1 MITSE
6 LQGTTK
12 YLPPIGVAAYTM
24 IVSTS
29 SSTVLTQTFVNPLLT
44 EDILEC
50 TYVFPLYAGISVISF
65 VGEVGSRTINGVVKE
80 KVEAQEVYDQAIKRG
95 ETAGLLKQGPTSDV
109 FMTTL
114 GNIPAGEKLTVNITY
129 VGELKQD
136 MGMGGIRFTL
146 PTAISP
152 RYGAVQPQ
160 ATRSPTSADAI
171 TITVDIDMPKDC
183 PIKEVRSP
191 SHPIALTLGS
201 TAASVSEQSNPSR
214 ASVSLSLDASAL
226 DKDFVLEVLH
236 QDIGKPR
243 AILELHPDMGGQRA
257 LMATLVPEI
266 AVTKGSKPEIIVV
279 ADQSGSMDGGRTTTL
294 VSALHILLKSVP
306 HGSKFN
312 VCAFGSA
319 HRLLWEKSQEY
330 DEKSLAEALSFVK
343 SFNASYGGTE
353 TLSAV
358 KASLQS
364 RDEGRNLSI
373 ILATDGDIWQQ
384 QELFSYLN
392 EEVAKSKT
400 SIRVFPLGIGNS
412 VSSAL
417 IEGVARAGNG
427 FAQTVGEGEKQDSK
441 IVRMLKGALTPDS
454 GSYTMEVQY
463 GNKDDDSGYVLVE
476 RVTDSLR
483 IMMIDDEATP
493 NAQLDR
499 ELRASAMVVGGHHE
513 DNVFMADSKGG
524 EHATIPKICP
534 PKLLQTP
541 QVIPPLYPLS
551 RTTIYILLSPSA
563 SHLTPKSVIFR
574 NDSPDSPF
582 EVTIPIETLPKP
594 GTTIHSLAAKR
605 AILELEEGRGWLL
618 HAKDNTGTLL
628 KESHKP
634 TFPKLIEAECVR
646 LGTQFQV
653 AGKHTSFVAI
663 ESNTSDPSA
672 SKVLETL
679 EATTAAAE
687 TSAAEISAAA
697 APSSTSGRTQRTAR
711 MSKGGKAPRTQLAS
725 VAARRTGSYPCQV
738 QHSSGPA
745 PKATTGRGLGT
756 GGRFRHRRIIAPT
769 IEAEMDVDDVI
780 DYSEDEEEK
789 KTKEKE
795 ETDPLQRIVQLQAFA
810 GYWAFDEGLLKAVGI
825 SGDNK
830 VPDGLEKT
838 EVWGTILAIVFLEV
852 KVAEEKE
859 AWEMVVE
866 KGRMWLEGEGV
877 DENDGQVKG
886 WWERAREL
894 LGGA

>member
-1 MITSE
+1 
-6 LQGTTK
+6 
-12 YLPPIGVAAYTM
+12 M

-29 SSTVLTQTFVNPLLT
+29 SSTVLTQTFINPLST

-50 TYVFPLYAGISVISF
+50 TYVFPLYAGISVTSF

-201 TAASVSEQSNPSR
+201 TAASVLEQSNPSR
-214 ASVSLSLDASAL
+214 ASVSLSLGASAL

-243 AILELHPDMGGQRA
+243 AILERHPDMGGQRA
-257 LMATLVPEI
+257 LMATLVPKI

-294 VSALHILLKSVP
+294 VSALLILLKSVP
-306 HGSKFN
+306 LGSKFN

-364 RDEGRNLSI
+364 RDKGRNLSM

-463 GNKDDDSGYVLVE
+463 GKDDDDSEYVLVE

-483 IMMIDDEATP
+483 VMMIDDEATP
-493 NAQLDR
+493 DTQLDR
-499 ELRASAMVVGGHHE
+499 ELRASAMVVGGDHE
-513 DNVFMADSKGG
+513 DDVSMADSKGG
-524 EHATIPKICP
+524 EHATVPKICP

-582 EVTIPIETLPKP
+582 EVIIPIEALPKP

-618 HAKDNTGTLL
+618 HAKDTTGTLL
-628 KESHKP
+628 KESHKS

-646 LGTQFQV
+646 LGTQFQI

-672 SKVLETL
+672 SKVLENL

-687 TSAAEISAAA
+687 TGATAA
-697 APSSTSGRTQRTAR
+697 APSSTSGRTKQTAR
-711 MSKGGKAPRTQLAS
+711 LSRGGKAPRAQLAS
-725 VAARRTGSYPCQV
+725 KAARRAGPYLGQV
-738 QHSSGPA
+738 PQSLAPA
-745 PKATTGRGLGT
+745 PTATKGKGIGI
-756 GGRFRHRRIIAPT
+756 GGRFRHRRITPPT
-769 IEAEMDVDDVI
+769 IEAEMDVEDVI
-780 DYSEDEEEK
+780 DYSEDEEEN

-795 ETDPLQRIVQLQAFA
+795 ETDPLQRIVELQAFA
-810 GYWAFDEGLLKAVGI
+810 GYWAFDERLLETVGI

-830 VPDGLEKT
+830 VPDGLEKM

-852 KVAEEKE
+852 KVAEERE